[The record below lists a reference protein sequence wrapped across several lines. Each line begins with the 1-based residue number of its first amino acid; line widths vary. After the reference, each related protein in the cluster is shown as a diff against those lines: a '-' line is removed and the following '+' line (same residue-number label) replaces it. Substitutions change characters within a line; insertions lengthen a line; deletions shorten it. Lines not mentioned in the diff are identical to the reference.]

1 MDVWLMSNAP
11 LILGAFSLFSL
22 VEFPNDECATE
33 MREVVGAID
42 KGVCRSA
49 EDCGAIGGVVDGKC
63 ASAFGVCCY
72 KV

>member
-1 MDVWLMSNAP
+1 
-11 LILGAFSLFSL
+11 
-22 VEFPNDECATE
+22 

-49 EDCGAIGGVVDGKC
+49 EDCGAIGGIVDGKC
-63 ASAFGVCCY
+63 ASGFGVCCY